1 MRPNGVENYKY
12 CMEKLWERFFYAL
25 EDKDSVSGLR
35 RLVNNAETMA
45 AYFEAN
51 GILTEAHET
60 LYSLKT
66 HNKKIN
72 LSTHNR
78 DIDNILVF
86 VFLKSI
92 TTIPTTTKAYK
103 LGLID
108 RNGKLIRNPKT
119 QEEHNAI
126 SNLDLLMFKLSEWL
140 RPKMYC
146 LSHVNWIRGLYKDK
160 RIQNYLLN
168 SEIVSRQ
175 YVVRQLNSE
184 LDTILRKH

>member
-1 MRPNGVENYKY
+1 
-12 CMEKLWERFFYAL
+12 MEKLWERFFYAL
-25 EDKDSVSGLR
+25 EDKNSVSGLR
-35 RLVNNAETMA
+35 RLVNNAETMS

-51 GILTEAHET
+51 GILTEARET

-66 HNKKIN
+66 RNKKIN

-78 DIDNILVF
+78 DIDNVLVF

-126 SNLDLLMFKLSEWL
+126 SNLDLLMFKLREWL
-140 RPKMYC
+140 RPKMSC
-146 LSHVNWIRGLYKDK
+146 LSSVNWIRGLYKDK

-168 SEIVSRQ
+168 SEIISKQ
-175 YVVRQLNSE
+175 YVVRRLNSE

>member
-1 MRPNGVENYKY
+1 
-12 CMEKLWERFFYAL
+12 MEKLWERFFYAL
-25 EDKDSVSGLR
+25 EDKNSVSGLQ
-35 RLVNNAETMA
+35 RLVNNAETMS

-51 GILTEAHET
+51 GILTEARET

-66 HNKKIN
+66 RNKKIN

-78 DIDNILVF
+78 DIDNVLVF
-86 VFLKSI
+86 VLLKSI

-108 RNGKLIRNPKT
+108 RNGKLIKNPKT

-126 SNLDLLMFKLSEWL
+126 SNLDLLMFKLREWL

-146 LSHVNWIRGLYKDK
+146 LSSVNWIRGLYKDK

-168 SEIVSRQ
+168 SEIISKQ
-175 YVVRQLNSE
+175 YVVRRLNSE

>member
-1 MRPNGVENYKY
+1 
-12 CMEKLWERFFYAL
+12 MEKLWERFFYAL
-25 EDKDSVSGLR
+25 EDKNSVSGLQ
-35 RLVNNAETMA
+35 RLVNNAETMS

-51 GILTEAHET
+51 GILTEARET

-66 HNKKIN
+66 RNKKIN

-78 DIDNILVF
+78 DIDNVLVF

-103 LGLID
+103 LGIID
-108 RNGKLIRNPKT
+108 RNGKLIKNPKT

-126 SNLDLLMFKLSEWL
+126 SNLDLLMFKLREWL

-146 LSHVNWIRGLYKDK
+146 LSSVNWIRGLYKDK

-168 SEIVSRQ
+168 SEIISKQ
-175 YVVRQLNSE
+175 YVVRRLNSE

>member
-1 MRPNGVENYKY
+1 
-12 CMEKLWERFFYAL
+12 MEKLWERFFYAL
-25 EDKDSVSGLR
+25 EDKNSISGLQ
-35 RLVNNAETMA
+35 RLVNNAETMS

-51 GILTEAHET
+51 GILTEARET

-66 HNKKIN
+66 RNKKIN

-78 DIDNILVF
+78 DIDNVLVF

-108 RNGKLIRNPKT
+108 RNGKLIKNPKT

-126 SNLDLLMFKLSEWL
+126 SNLDLLMFKLREWL

-146 LSHVNWIRGLYKDK
+146 LSSVNWIRGLYKDK

-168 SEIVSRQ
+168 SEIISKQ
-175 YVVRQLNSE
+175 YVVRRLNSE

>member
-1 MRPNGVENYKY
+1 
-12 CMEKLWERFFYAL
+12 MEKLWERFFYAL
-25 EDKDSVSGLR
+25 EDKNSVSGLQ
-35 RLVNNAETMA
+35 RLVNNAETMS

-51 GILTEAHET
+51 GILTEARET

-66 HNKKIN
+66 RNKKIN

-78 DIDNILVF
+78 DIDNVLVF

-92 TTIPTTTKAYK
+92 TTIPMTTKAYK

-108 RNGKLIRNPKT
+108 RNGKLIKNPKT

-126 SNLDLLMFKLSEWL
+126 SNLDLLMFKLREWL

-146 LSHVNWIRGLYKDK
+146 LSSVNWIRGLYKDK

-168 SEIVSRQ
+168 SEIISKQ
-175 YVVRQLNSE
+175 YVVRRLNSE

>member
-1 MRPNGVENYKY
+1 
-12 CMEKLWERFFYAL
+12 MEKLWERFFYAL
-25 EDKDSVSGLR
+25 EDKNSVSGLR
-35 RLVNNAETMA
+35 RLVNNAETMS

-51 GILTEAHET
+51 GILTEARET

-78 DIDNILVF
+78 DIDNVLVF

-108 RNGKLIRNPKT
+108 RNGKLIKNPKT

-126 SNLDLLMFKLSEWL
+126 SNLDLLMFKLREWL

-146 LSHVNWIRGLYKDK
+146 LSSVNWIRGLYKDK

-168 SEIVSRQ
+168 SEIISKQ
-175 YVVRQLNSE
+175 YVVRRLNSE

>member
-1 MRPNGVENYKY
+1 
-12 CMEKLWERFFYAL
+12 MEKLWERFFYAL
-25 EDKDSVSGLR
+25 EDKNSVSGLQ
-35 RLVNNAETMA
+35 RLVNNAETMS

-51 GILTEAHET
+51 GILTEARET

-78 DIDNILVF
+78 DIDNVLVF

-126 SNLDLLMFKLSEWL
+126 SNLDLLMFKLREWL

-146 LSHVNWIRGLYKDK
+146 LSSVNWIRGLYKDK

-168 SEIVSRQ
+168 SEIISKQ
-175 YVVRQLNSE
+175 YVVRRLNSE

>member
-1 MRPNGVENYKY
+1 
-12 CMEKLWERFFYAL
+12 MEKLWERFFYAL
-25 EDKDSVSGLR
+25 EDKNSVSGLQ
-35 RLVNNAETMA
+35 RLVNNAETMS

-51 GILTEAHET
+51 GILTEARET

-66 HNKKIN
+66 RNKKIN

-78 DIDNILVF
+78 DIDNVLVF

-108 RNGKLIRNPKT
+108 RNGKLIKNPKT

-126 SNLDLLMFKLSEWL
+126 SNLDLLMLKLREWL

-146 LSHVNWIRGLYKDK
+146 LSSVNWIRGLYKDK

-168 SEIVSRQ
+168 SEIISKQ
-175 YVVRQLNSE
+175 YVVRRLNSE

>member
-1 MRPNGVENYKY
+1 
-12 CMEKLWERFFYAL
+12 MEKLWERFFYAL
-25 EDKDSVSGLR
+25 EDKNSVSGLQ
-35 RLVNNAETMA
+35 RLVNNAETMS

-51 GILTEAHET
+51 GILTETRET

-66 HNKKIN
+66 RNKKIN

-78 DIDNILVF
+78 DIDNVLVF

-108 RNGKLIRNPKT
+108 RNGKLIKNPKT

-126 SNLDLLMFKLSEWL
+126 SNLDLLMFKLREWL

-146 LSHVNWIRGLYKDK
+146 LSSVNWIRGLYKDK

-168 SEIVSRQ
+168 SEIISKQ
-175 YVVRQLNSE
+175 YVVRRLNSE

>member
-1 MRPNGVENYKY
+1 
-12 CMEKLWERFFYAL
+12 MEKLWERFFYAL
-25 EDKDSVSGLR
+25 EDKNSVSGLQ
-35 RLVNNAETMA
+35 RLVNNAETMS

-51 GILTEAHET
+51 GILTEARET

-78 DIDNILVF
+78 DIDNVLVF

-108 RNGKLIRNPKT
+108 RNGKLIKNPKT

-126 SNLDLLMFKLSEWL
+126 SNLDLLMFKLREWL

-146 LSHVNWIRGLYKDK
+146 LSSVNWIRGLYKDK
-160 RIQNYLLN
+160 RIQNYFLN
-168 SEIVSRQ
+168 SEIISKQ
-175 YVVRQLNSE
+175 YVVRRLNSE

>member
-1 MRPNGVENYKY
+1 
-12 CMEKLWERFFYAL
+12 MEKLWERFFYAL
-25 EDKDSVSGLR
+25 EDKNSVSGLQ
-35 RLVNNAETMA
+35 RLINNAETMS

-51 GILTEAHET
+51 GILTEARET

-66 HNKKIN
+66 RNKKIN

-78 DIDNILVF
+78 DIDNVLVF

-108 RNGKLIRNPKT
+108 RNGKLIKNPKT

-126 SNLDLLMFKLSEWL
+126 SNLDLLMFKLREWL

-146 LSHVNWIRGLYKDK
+146 LSSVNWIRGLYKDK

-168 SEIVSRQ
+168 SEIISKQ
-175 YVVRQLNSE
+175 YVVRRLNSE

>member
-1 MRPNGVENYKY
+1 
-12 CMEKLWERFFYAL
+12 MEKLWERFFYAL
-25 EDKDSVSGLR
+25 EDKNSVSGLR
-35 RLVNNAETMA
+35 RLVNNAETMS

-51 GILTEAHET
+51 GILTEARET

-66 HNKKIN
+66 RNKKIN

-78 DIDNILVF
+78 DIDNVLVF

-126 SNLDLLMFKLSEWL
+126 SNLDLLMFKLREWL

-146 LSHVNWIRGLYKDK
+146 LSSVNWIRGLYKDK

-168 SEIVSRQ
+168 SEIISKQ
-175 YVVRQLNSE
+175 YVVRRLNSE

>member
-1 MRPNGVENYKY
+1 
-12 CMEKLWERFFYAL
+12 MEKLWERFFYAL
-25 EDKDSVSGLR
+25 EDKNSVSGLR
-35 RLVNNAETMA
+35 RLVNNAETMS

-51 GILTEAHET
+51 GILTEARET
-60 LYSLKT
+60 LYSLKMR
-66 HNKKIN
+66 NKKIN

-78 DIDNILVF
+78 DIDNVLVF

-108 RNGKLIRNPKT
+108 RNGKLIKNPKT

-126 SNLDLLMFKLSEWL
+126 SNLDLLMFKLREWL

-146 LSHVNWIRGLYKDK
+146 LSSVNWIRGLYKDK

-168 SEIVSRQ
+168 SEIISKQ
-175 YVVRQLNSE
+175 YVVRRLNSE

>member
-1 MRPNGVENYKY
+1 
-12 CMEKLWERFFYAL
+12 MEKLWERFFYAL
-25 EDKDSVSGLR
+25 EDKNSGSGLQ
-35 RLVNNAETMA
+35 RLVNNAETMS

-51 GILTEAHET
+51 GILTEARET

-66 HNKKIN
+66 RNKKIN

-78 DIDNILVF
+78 DIDNVLVF

-108 RNGKLIRNPKT
+108 RNGKLIKNPKT

-126 SNLDLLMFKLSEWL
+126 SNLDLLMFKLREWL

-146 LSHVNWIRGLYKDK
+146 LSSVNWIRGLYKDK

-168 SEIVSRQ
+168 SEIISKQ
-175 YVVRQLNSE
+175 YVVRRLNSE

>member
-1 MRPNGVENYKY
+1 
-12 CMEKLWERFFYAL
+12 MEKLWERFFYAL
-25 EDKDSVSGLR
+25 EDKNSVSGLQ
-35 RLVNNAETMA
+35 RLVNNAETMS

-51 GILTEAHET
+51 GILTEARET

-66 HNKKIN
+66 RDKKIN

-78 DIDNILVF
+78 DIDNVLVF

-108 RNGKLIRNPKT
+108 RNGKLIKNPKT

-126 SNLDLLMFKLSEWL
+126 SNLDLLMFKLREWL

-146 LSHVNWIRGLYKDK
+146 LSSVNWIRGLYKDK

-168 SEIVSRQ
+168 SEIISKQ
-175 YVVRQLNSE
+175 YVVRRLNSE

>member
-1 MRPNGVENYKY
+1 
-12 CMEKLWERFFYAL
+12 MEKLWERSFYAL
-25 EDKDSVSGLR
+25 EDKNSVSGLQ
-35 RLVNNAETMA
+35 RLVNNAETMS

-51 GILTEAHET
+51 GILTEARET

-66 HNKKIN
+66 RNKKIN

-78 DIDNILVF
+78 DIDNVLVF

-108 RNGKLIRNPKT
+108 RNGKLIKNPKT

-126 SNLDLLMFKLSEWL
+126 SNLDLLMFKLREWL

-146 LSHVNWIRGLYKDK
+146 LSSVNWIRGLYKDK

-168 SEIVSRQ
+168 SEIISKQ
-175 YVVRQLNSE
+175 YVVRRLNSE

>member
-1 MRPNGVENYKY
+1 
-12 CMEKLWERFFYAL
+12 MEKLWERFFYAL
-25 EDKDSVSGLR
+25 EDKNSVSGLQ
-35 RLVNNAETMA
+35 RLVNNAETMS

-51 GILTEAHET
+51 GILTEARET

-66 HNKKIN
+66 RNKKIN

-78 DIDNILVF
+78 DIDNVLVF

-108 RNGKLIRNPKT
+108 RNGKLTRNPKT

-126 SNLDLLMFKLSEWL
+126 SNLDLLMFKLREWL

-146 LSHVNWIRGLYKDK
+146 LSSVNWIRGLYKDK

-168 SEIVSRQ
+168 SEIISKQ
-175 YVVRQLNSE
+175 YVVRRLNSE

>member
-1 MRPNGVENYKY
+1 
-12 CMEKLWERFFYAL
+12 MEKLWERFFYAL
-25 EDKDSVSGLR
+25 EDKNSVSGLQ
-35 RLVNNAETMA
+35 RLVNNAETMS

-51 GILTEAHET
+51 GILTEARET

-66 HNKKIN
+66 RNKKIN

-78 DIDNILVF
+78 DIDNVLVF
-86 VFLKSI
+86 VFLKTI

-108 RNGKLIRNPKT
+108 RNGKLIKNPKT

-126 SNLDLLMFKLSEWL
+126 SNLDLLMFKLREWL

-146 LSHVNWIRGLYKDK
+146 LSSVNWIRGLYKDK

-168 SEIVSRQ
+168 SEIISKQ
-175 YVVRQLNSE
+175 YVVRRLNSE

>member
-35 RLVNNAETMA
+35 RLVNNAEAMS

-51 GILTEAHET
+51 GILAEARET

-108 RNGKLIRNPKT
+108 RNGRLIRNPKT

-126 SNLDLLMFKLSEWL
+126 SNLDLLMFKLREWL

-146 LSHVNWIRGLYKDK
+146 LSSVNWIRGLYKDK

>member
-1 MRPNGVENYKY
+1 
-12 CMEKLWERFFYAL
+12 MEKLWERFFYAL
-25 EDKDSVSGLR
+25 EDKNSVSGLQ
-35 RLVNNAETMA
+35 RLVNNAETMS

-51 GILTEAHET
+51 GILTEAREI
-60 LYSLKT
+60 LYSLKMR
-66 HNKKIN
+66 NKKIN

-78 DIDNILVF
+78 DIDNVLVF

-126 SNLDLLMFKLSEWL
+126 SNLDLLMFKLREWL

-146 LSHVNWIRGLYKDK
+146 LSSVNWIRGLYKDK

-168 SEIVSRQ
+168 SEIISKQ
-175 YVVRQLNSE
+175 YVVRRLNSE

>member
-1 MRPNGVENYKY
+1 
-12 CMEKLWERFFYAL
+12 MEKLWERFFYAL
-25 EDKDSVSGLR
+25 EDKNSVSGLQ
-35 RLVNNAETMA
+35 RLVNNAETMS

-51 GILTEAHET
+51 GILTEARET

-66 HNKKIN
+66 RNKKIN

-78 DIDNILVF
+78 DIDNVLVF

-108 RNGKLIRNPKT
+108 RNGKLIKNPKT

-126 SNLDLLMFKLSEWL
+126 SNLDLLMFKLREWL

-146 LSHVNWIRGLYKDK
+146 LSSINWIRGLYKDK

-168 SEIVSRQ
+168 SEIISKQ
-175 YVVRQLNSE
+175 YVVRRLNSE

>member
-1 MRPNGVENYKY
+1 
-12 CMEKLWERFFYAL
+12 MEKLWERFFYAL
-25 EDKDSVSGLR
+25 EDKNSVSGLQ
-35 RLVNNAETMA
+35 RLVNNAETMS

-51 GILTEAHET
+51 GILTEARET

-78 DIDNILVF
+78 DIDNVLVF

-108 RNGKLIRNPKT
+108 RNGKLIKNPKT

-126 SNLDLLMFKLSEWL
+126 SNLDLLMFKLREWL
-140 RPKMYC
+140 RPKTYC
-146 LSHVNWIRGLYKDK
+146 LSSVNWIRGLYKDK

-168 SEIVSRQ
+168 SEIISKQ
-175 YVVRQLNSE
+175 YVVRRLNSE

>member
-1 MRPNGVENYKY
+1 
-12 CMEKLWERFFYAL
+12 MEKLWERFFYAL
-25 EDKDSVSGLR
+25 EDKNSVSGLQ
-35 RLVNNAETMA
+35 RLVNNAETMS

-51 GILTEAHET
+51 GILTEARET
-60 LYSLKT
+60 LYSLKMR
-66 HNKKIN
+66 NKKIN

-78 DIDNILVF
+78 DIDNVLVF

-103 LGLID
+103 LGIID

-126 SNLDLLMFKLSEWL
+126 SNLDLLMFKLREWL

-146 LSHVNWIRGLYKDK
+146 LSSVNWIRGLYKDK

-168 SEIVSRQ
+168 SEIISKQ
-175 YVVRQLNSE
+175 YVVRRLNSE

>member
-1 MRPNGVENYKY
+1 
-12 CMEKLWERFFYAL
+12 MEKLWERFFYAL
-25 EDKDSVSGLR
+25 EDKNGVSGLQ
-35 RLVNNAETMA
+35 RLVNNAETMS

-51 GILTEAHET
+51 GILTEARET

-66 HNKKIN
+66 RNKKIN

-78 DIDNILVF
+78 DIDNVLVF

-108 RNGKLIRNPKT
+108 RNGKLIKNPKT

-126 SNLDLLMFKLSEWL
+126 SNLDLLMFKLREWL

-146 LSHVNWIRGLYKDK
+146 LSSVNWIRGLYKDK

-168 SEIVSRQ
+168 SEIISKQ
-175 YVVRQLNSE
+175 YVVRRLNSE

>member
-1 MRPNGVENYKY
+1 
-12 CMEKLWERFFYAL
+12 MEKLWERFFASL
-25 EDKDSVSGLR
+25 EDKNAVSGLQ
-35 RLVNNAETMA
+35 RLVNNAETMS

-51 GILTEAHET
+51 GILTEARHA
-60 LYSLKT
+60 LFSLKT

-72 LSTHNR
+72 LSTYNR
-78 DIDNILVF
+78 DIDNVLVF

-92 TTIPTTTKAYK
+92 TTIPSQTKAYR

-108 RNGKLIRNPKT
+108 RNGKLIKDPKT

-126 SNLDLLMFKLSEWL
+126 SNLDLLMFKLREWL

-146 LSHVNWIRGLYKDK
+146 LSSVNWIRGLYKDK

-168 SEIVSRQ
+168 SEIVSKQ

>member
-1 MRPNGVENYKY
+1 
-12 CMEKLWERFFYAL
+12 MEKLWERFFWSL
-25 EDKDSVSGLR
+25 EDSNPVSGLR
-35 RLVNNAETMA
+35 RLVNNAETMS

-51 GILTEAHET
+51 GILTEANT
-60 LYSLKT
+60 ALFSLKS

-92 TTIPTTTKAYK
+92 TTIPSKTKAYR

-119 QEEHNAI
+119 QEEHDSI
-126 SNLDLLMFKLSEWL
+126 SNLDLLMFKLREWL

-146 LSHVNWIRGLYKDK
+146 LSTVNWIRGLYKDK

-168 SEIVSRQ
+168 SEIISKQ

-184 LDTILRKH
+184 LDSILRKH

>member
-1 MRPNGVENYKY
+1 
-12 CMEKLWERFFYAL
+12 MEKLWERFFYAL
-25 EDKDSVSGLR
+25 EDKNSVSGLQ
-35 RLVNNAETMA
+35 RLVNNAETMS

-51 GILTEAHET
+51 GILTEARET
-60 LYSLKT
+60 LYSLKMR
-66 HNKKIN
+66 NKKIN

-78 DIDNILVF
+78 DIDNVLVF

-92 TTIPTTTKAYK
+92 TTIPTATKAYK

-108 RNGKLIRNPKT
+108 RNGKLIKNPKT

-126 SNLDLLMFKLSEWL
+126 SNLDLLMFKLREWL

-146 LSHVNWIRGLYKDK
+146 LSSVNWIRGLYKDK

-168 SEIVSRQ
+168 SEIISKQ
-175 YVVRQLNSE
+175 YVVRRLNSE

>member
-1 MRPNGVENYKY
+1 
-12 CMEKLWERFFYAL
+12 MEKLWERFFYAL
-25 EDKDSVSGLR
+25 EDKNSVSGLQ
-35 RLVNNAETMA
+35 RLVNNAETMS

-51 GILTEAHET
+51 GILTEARET

-66 HNKKIN
+66 RNKKIN
-72 LSTHNR
+72 LSTHSR
-78 DIDNILVF
+78 DIDNVLVF

-108 RNGKLIRNPKT
+108 RNGKLIKNPKT
-119 QEEHNAI
+119 QGEHNAI
-126 SNLDLLMFKLSEWL
+126 SNLDLLMFKLREWL

-146 LSHVNWIRGLYKDK
+146 LSSVNWIRGLYKDK

-168 SEIVSRQ
+168 SEIISKQ
-175 YVVRQLNSE
+175 YVVRRLNSE

>member
-1 MRPNGVENYKY
+1 
-12 CMEKLWERFFYAL
+12 MEKLWERFFYAL
-25 EDKDSVSGLR
+25 EDKNSVSGLQ
-35 RLVNNAETMA
+35 RLVNNAETMS

-51 GILTEAHET
+51 GILTEARET

-66 HNKKIN
+66 RNKKIN

-78 DIDNILVF
+78 DIDNVLVF

-108 RNGKLIRNPKT
+108 RNGKLIKNPKT

-126 SNLDLLMFKLSEWL
+126 SNLDLLMFKLREWL
-140 RPKMYC
+140 HPKMYC
-146 LSHVNWIRGLYKDK
+146 LSSVNWIRGLYKDK

-168 SEIVSRQ
+168 SEIISKQ
-175 YVVRQLNSE
+175 YVVRRLNSE

>member
-1 MRPNGVENYKY
+1 
-12 CMEKLWERFFYAL
+12 MEKLWERFFYAL
-25 EDKDSVSGLR
+25 EDKNSVSGLQ
-35 RLVNNAETMA
+35 RLVNNAETMS

-51 GILTEAHET
+51 GILTEARET

-78 DIDNILVF
+78 DIDNVLVF

-119 QEEHNAI
+119 QEEYNAI
-126 SNLDLLMFKLSEWL
+126 SNLDLLMFKLREWL

-146 LSHVNWIRGLYKDK
+146 LSSVNWIRGLYKDK

-168 SEIVSRQ
+168 SEIISKQ
-175 YVVRQLNSE
+175 YVVRRLNSE

>member
-1 MRPNGVENYKY
+1 
-12 CMEKLWERFFYAL
+12 MEKLWERFFYAL
-25 EDKDSVSGLR
+25 EDKNSVSGLQ
-35 RLVNNAETMA
+35 RLVNNAETMS

-51 GILTEAHET
+51 GILTEACET

-66 HNKKIN
+66 RNKKIN

-78 DIDNILVF
+78 DIDNVLVF

-108 RNGKLIRNPKT
+108 RNGKLIKNPKT

-126 SNLDLLMFKLSEWL
+126 SNLDLLMFKLREWL

-146 LSHVNWIRGLYKDK
+146 LSSVNWIRGLYKDK

-168 SEIVSRQ
+168 SEIISKQ
-175 YVVRQLNSE
+175 YVVRRLNSE